1 MRTTVAIPDD
11 LYQAAEAFVGQRSFS
26 QFVREAVRLYVDR
39 LQKEQL
45 AKAMAEGY
53 RAESESPSLDR
64 EWSNVELDGW
74 S

>member
-11 LYQAAEAFVGQRSFS
+11 LYQAAEMFVGQRSFS
-26 QFVREAVRLYVDR
+26 QFVREAIRQYVDR

-45 AKAMAEGY
+45 AKAMEEGY
-53 RAESESPSLDR
+53 QAESESPSLDG
-64 EWSNVELDGW
+64 EWSSVELDDW

>member
-11 LYQAAEAFVGQRSFS
+11 LYQTAVAFAGQRSFS
-26 QFVREAVRLYVDR
+26 QFVREAVRHYVDR
-39 LQKEQL
+39 LEHERL
-45 AKAMAEGY
+45 AKALEEGY

-64 EWSNVELDGW
+64 EWSNAELDDW